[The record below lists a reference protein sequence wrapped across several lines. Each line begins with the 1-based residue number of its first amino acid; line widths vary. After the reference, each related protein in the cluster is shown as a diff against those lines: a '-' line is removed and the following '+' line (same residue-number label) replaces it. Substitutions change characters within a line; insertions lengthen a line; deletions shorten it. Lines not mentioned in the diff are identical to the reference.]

1 MNALFATAGNVRLWK
16 FIAGLFLLAGCLALA
31 ERIWT
36 LSADLY
42 ARKTWPPAKGEI
54 ISASQQDD
62 KDPSRRAGSARGRT
76 RYWVEY
82 QVAFAV
88 PAEQCRTGIVYE
100 GLAENMPCHGVV
112 NTRSTQSTSR
122 VFHWFLHGY
131 HANQQV
137 VVLWDPAGSRSTD
150 IKIAGESIWLRY
162 NTDRLVL
169 SLVWVLAFGALY
181 VYSHRRLKYFKS

>member
-42 ARKTWPPAKGEI
+42 ARKTWPPAKGKI

-62 KDPSRRAGSARGRT
+62 KDPSRRAASARGRT

-88 PAEQCRTGIVYE
+88 PAEQCRTGLSTKVRPKTCHAT
-100 GLAENMPCHGVV
+100 GLS
-112 NTRSTQSTSR
+112 TRAAR
-122 VFHWFLHGY
+122 
-131 HANQQV
+131 NQ
-137 VVLWDPAGSRSTD
+137 LAGSSIGFCTGIMRTNRLSCCG
-150 IKIAGESIWLRY
+150 ILREAGAPISLIAPY
-162 NTDRLVL
+162 
-169 SLVWVLAFGALY
+169 
-181 VYSHRRLKYFKS
+181 